1 MKYKNFLFDL
11 DGTLTDPY
19 MGITTSILHSL
30 TYYPHIAAPTREE
43 LKPFI
48 GPPLYASYMKY
59 FDMDEKTANEA
70 VAHYR
75 EYYSV
80 KGKFE
85 NALYEGIKELLCELK
100 KRGAKIIMATSKP
113 KVFA

>member
-1 MKYKNFLFDL
+1 MNYKNIMFDL
-11 DGTLTDPY
+11 DGTVTDPY
-19 MGITTSILHSL
+19 MGITNSILYSL
-30 TYYPHIAAPTREE
+30 KYYPDIEIPLRET

-59 FDMDEKTANEA
+59 FGMDKQTATEA
-70 VAHYR
+70 VEHYR

-85 NALYEGIKELLCELK
+85 NELYEGIPELLADLK
-100 KRGAKIIMATSKP
+100 MREQGSLL
-113 KVFA
+113 